1 MRLYEDIKSVNKF
14 AEHTINGIIKDT
26 SAILVAP
33 INITIGNNNN
43 MGMILANTIIIARG
57 NYGWNRLLSYAE
69 RSIAK
74 NWKYLS
80 KGILAPD
87 FYDLESKQQRHK
99 GISTITA
106 FCDCAKY
113 RVDII
118 PNADP
123 DVMERKNEY
132 YQLCV
137 SMTSLNNST
146 EFVDEDESNY
156 LSAIAL
162 TLEIGRL

>member
-14 AEHTINGIIKDT
+14 AERTINGIIKDT
-26 SAILVAP
+26 SSILVAP
-33 INITIGNNNN
+33 INITIGNNN
-43 MGMILANTIIIARG
+43 MGMILANTIIIAKG
-57 NYGWNRLLSYAE
+57 NYGWNKLLSYAE

-87 FYDLESKQQRHK
+87 FYDLESKRTHK